1 MIEADRERFA
11 RLMATL
17 AEVYGEASVLKQ
29 QAYWMALFRFEW
41 ADVEFAAMRCLET
54 RTSSGGFPASWPT
67 PADLR
72 LLMWNDLDAT
82 PDAPKVS
89 GRKALPEPRADPAVV
104 RANLEA
110 VKELLGQT
118 SQRMPKLPTVRNDS
132 EDPYR
137 GGGLTWIMQE
147 KNWRARWDLYRRDP
161 EYKPLADAIPERLRL
176 KFAVE
181 DEAAKGVGKP
191 AAEET
196 PY

>member
-1 MIEADRERFA
+1 
-11 RLMATL
+11 MATL

-29 QAYWMALFRFEW
+29 QAYWMALLRYEW
-41 ADVEFAAMRCLET
+41 EDVEFAAMRCLET

-72 LLMWNDLDAT
+72 VLMWNDLDST
-82 PDAPKVS
+82 QDAPKVS
-89 GRKALPEPRADPAVV
+89 GRKALPEPWADSAVV

-118 SQRMPKLPTVRNDS
+118 SQRMPKVPTVRNDS

-137 GGGLTWIMQE
+137 AAAPTWFLTE

-176 KFAVE
+176 KFAAE
-181 DEAAKGVGKP
+181 DEAGKDIEKP
-191 AAEET
+191 AAEEP